1 RSTCLEKLMFCNI
14 SSFLK
19 LIFFHFSLNNSH
31 FFKNFTKNAKNPA
44 IVTTITGQKS
54 WFVEETS

>member
-1 RSTCLEKLMFCNI
+1 MFCNI
-14 SSFLK
+14 SSFLN

-31 FFKNFTKNAKNPA
+31 FFKNFTKNTKNPA

>member
-1 RSTCLEKLMFCNI
+1 MFCNI

-31 FFKNFTKNAKNPA
+31 FFKNFTKNTKNPV